1 MFVYQTHPNPER
13 ALLVIRL
20 DLGEYEMTY
29 HHMHQDDEHQLVS
42 FSQNRIP
49 THDEVN
55 YIRGWVAPLY
65 EQYHVMN
72 LFRAS
77 FENALNTNDLYVHTH

>member
-1 MFVYQTHPNPER
+1 MFIYQTHPNPER

-29 HHMHQDDEHQLVS
+29 HHMQQDDDHQLVS

-49 THDEVN
+49 TNVEVN
-55 YIRGWVAPLY
+55 YIREWVAPLY

-72 LFRAS
+72 VFRTS
-77 FENALNTNDLYVHTH
+77 FENVLNMNQLYYYAM

>member
-1 MFVYQTHPNPER
+1 MFIYQTHPNSER

-29 HHMHQDDEHQLVS
+29 HHMYQDNDHQLVS

-77 FENALNTNDLYVHTH
+77 FENALNTNDLYIHTH

>member
-29 HHMHQDDEHQLVS
+29 HHMHQDNEHQLVS

-49 THDEVN
+49 THDEMN
-55 YIRGWVAPLY
+55 YIRTWVAPLY
-65 EQYHVMN
+65 EEYHVMN
-72 LFRAS
+72 LFRTS
-77 FENALNTNDLYVHTH
+77 FENALNTNDLYYYAN

>member
-1 MFVYQTHPNPER
+1 MFIYQTHPNEER

-29 HHMHQDDEHQLVS
+29 HHMYQSGEHQLVS
-42 FSQNRIP
+42 FSQNRTP

-55 YIRGWVAPLY
+55 YIRGWVVPLY
-65 EQYHVMN
+65 ERFHVMN
-72 LFRAS
+72 VFRAS
-77 FENALNTNDLYVHTH
+77 FENVLNMNELYYYAQ

>member
-1 MFVYQTHPNPER
+1 MFLYQTHPNQQN

-29 HHMHQDDEHQLVS
+29 HHMIQDDEHQLVS
-42 FSQNRIP
+42 FSQNRHP
-49 THDEVN
+49 NNDEIA
-55 YIRGWVAPLY
+55 YIREWIAPLY
-65 EQYHVMN
+65 EEFRVMN

-77 FENALNTNDLYVHTH
+77 FENCLIQDSMTVFTH

>member
-1 MFVYQTHPNPER
+1 MFIYQTHPNEER

-29 HHMHQDDEHQLVS
+29 HHMYQGHEHQLVS

-49 THDEVN
+49 TNDEIS
-55 YIRGWVAPLY
+55 YIRTWVAPLY

-72 LFRAS
+72 VFRAS
-77 FENALNTNDLYVHTH
+77 FENVLNINDLYHYTN

>member
-1 MFVYQTHPNPER
+1 MFLYQTHPNEER
-13 ALLVIRL
+13 ALLAIRL

-29 HHMHQDDEHQLVS
+29 HHMHQSDEHQLVS

-65 EQYHVMN
+65 EEYHVMN

-77 FENALNTNDLYVHTH
+77 FENVLNTNDLYVHTH

>member
-1 MFVYQTHPNPER
+1 MFIYQTHPNEER

-29 HHMHQDDEHQLVS
+29 HHMHQSGEHQLVS

-55 YIRGWVAPLY
+55 YIRGWVVPLY
-65 EQYHVMN
+65 ERFHVMN
-72 LFRAS
+72 VFRAS
-77 FENALNTNDLYVHTH
+77 FENVLNMNELYYYSN